1 MHQMNSPI
9 TLRLN
14 IVLFSIVTLILSVCG
29 GCSHR
34 KNERL
39 ARISDTISDNPT
51 LAIRSLDSIRPE
63 TLTDADRHFYD
74 FLWIKANDKAYVKHH
89 SDSLILDVIDYY
101 SSRKTDPLYPEAL
114 YYGGRVN
121 SDLGDYPT
129 ALQYYH
135 KAIDVVEERG
145 IKASFVHSL
154 YSQTGRLLESM
165 RLYDEAIPYIEAALQ
180 DTRALH
186 DTINTIHNLHLLGMT
201 NVNSKDYAKANR
213 YLNEALTLSSSLTD
227 TLRRRH
233 LTASSLIYI
242 TARHRVAGELD
253 TAVSLIKTLPYNKV
267 RPLMRN
273 TALAQAASVY
283 LEAGMLDSAY
293 KAAYELIHNK
303 DMQGKKRGYQI
314 ILDSKLLR
322 FSSYD
327 SIAKYATDYA
337 TLLDKDFDSNNKTLT
352 LMQRSSYNYNLHEIK
367 MEKAE
372 KSNRR
377 LWLGISVVVIVMLC
391 LAILVLWL
399 KYRNKRAMVKLQE
412 AIIKISELEAS
423 LDMHGKTGLRLSHDI
438 GDLPDMS
445 PDSPD
450 METVDG
456 LKHNLKERLL
466 SLYSHNADEETISL
480 SILKSDAY
488 AKLHR
493 IILSGD
499 TIKDN
504 DPIWH
509 ELEEL
514 ILSISPQFK
523 SNLQI
528 LLNGKLTTNDYHT
541 AMLVKCGVA
550 PTQMASLFGRSKG
563 TITSRRETMCKK
575 ITGENLGT
583 KVIDSLIRLL

>member
-1 MHQMNSPI
+1 MNSQT
-9 TLRLN
+9 TLRLY
-14 IVLFSIVTLILSVCG
+14 IVLFSIVMLMLSVCG

-39 ARISDTISDNPT
+39 ARISDTISDNPA
-51 LAIRSLDSIRPE
+51 LAIRCLDSMRPE

-74 FLWIKANDKAYVKHH
+74 FLWVKANDKAYVKHR

-101 SSRKTDPLYPEAL
+101 SSRKSDPLYPEAL

-135 KAIDVVEERG
+135 KSIDVVEERG
-145 IKASFVHSL
+145 TKATFVHSL

-165 RLYDEAIPYIEAALQ
+165 RLYDEAMPYIEAALQ

-201 NVNSKDYAKANR
+201 NVNCKDYAKAGK

-233 LTASSLIYI
+233 LTATSLIYI

-253 TAVSLIKTLPYNKV
+253 TAVSLIKTLPYKV
-267 RPLMRN
+267 GPLMRN
-273 TALAQAASVY
+273 TALAKAASVY

-293 KAAYELIHNK
+293 KAAYELIHNQ
-303 DMQGKKRGYQI
+303 DMQGKKRGYQV
-314 ILDSKLLR
+314 ILNPKLLR
-322 FSSYD
+322 FSSCD

-337 TLLDKDFDSNNKTLT
+337 TLLDKDFDSNNKALT

-367 MEKAE
+367 REKAE

-377 LWLGISVVVIVMLC
+377 LWLGISVAVIGMLC
-391 LAILVLWL
+391 LVILVLWL

-423 LDMHGKTGLRLSHDI
+423 LDIHGKTELRLSHDI
-438 GDLPDMS
+438 GNVPDMS

-466 SLYSHNADEETISL
+466 YLYSHKADEETISP
-480 SILKSDAY
+480 SILESDAY
-488 AKLHR
+488 AKLHK
-493 IILSGD
+493 IILSGE
-499 TIKDN
+499 TIEDN

-563 TITSRRETMCKK
+563 TITSRRESMCKK
-575 ITGENLGT
+575 IMGENLGT

>member
-39 ARISDTISDNPT
+39 ARISDTVSDNPA

-367 MEKAE
+367 RGKAE

-423 LDMHGKTGLRLSHDI
+423 LDIHGKTGLRLSHDI
-438 GDLPDMS
+438 GDVPDMS

>member
-1 MHQMNSPI
+1 MNSPI

>member
-1 MHQMNSPI
+1 MNSQT
-9 TLRLN
+9 TLRLY
-14 IVLFSIVTLILSVCG
+14 IVLFSIVMLMLSVCG

-39 ARISDTISDNPT
+39 ARISDTISDNPA
-51 LAIRSLDSIRPE
+51 LAIRSLDSIRSE

-74 FLWIKANDKAYVKHH
+74 FLWVKANDKAYVKHH

-101 SSRKTDPLYPEAL
+101 SSRKSDPLYPEAL

-145 IKASFVHSL
+145 TKASFVHSL

-165 RLYDEAIPYIEAALQ
+165 RLYEEAIPYIESALQ

-213 YLNEALTLSSSLTD
+213 YLNEALTLSSSLSD

-233 LTASSLIYI
+233 LTATSLIYI

-253 TAVSLIKTLPYNKV
+253 TAVSLIKTLPYKV
-267 RPLMRN
+267 GPLMRN
-273 TALAQAASVY
+273 TALAKAASVY

-293 KAAYELIHNK
+293 KAAYELIHNQ
-303 DMQGKKRGYQI
+303 DMQGKKRGYQV
-314 ILDSKLLR
+314 ILNPKLLR
-322 FSSYD
+322 FSSCD

-337 TLLDKDFDSNNKTLT
+337 TLLDKDFDSNNKALT

-367 MEKAE
+367 REKAE

-377 LWLGISVVVIVMLC
+377 LWLGISVAVIGMLC
-391 LAILVLWL
+391 LVILVLWL

-412 AIIKISELEAS
+412 AIIKISELEES
-423 LDMHGKTGLRLSHDI
+423 LNAHGNTERRLSRDTASAT
-438 GDLPDMS
+438 DES
-445 PDSPD
+445 PNLPD
-450 METVDG
+450 METIEG

-466 SLYSHNADEETISL
+466 SLYTHNTDEEVISA
-480 SILKSDAY
+480 SILESDAY
-488 AKLHR
+488 AKLHK
-493 IILSGD
+493 IILSGE

>member
-180 DTRALH
+180 DTRARH

-233 LTASSLIYI
+233 LTASSLIYL

-253 TAVSLIKTLPYNKV
+253 TAVSLIKTLPYKV

-283 LEAGMLDSAY
+283 LEAGVFDSAY

-367 MEKAE
+367 REKAE

-412 AIIKISELEAS
+412 AIIKISELEVS

-438 GDLPDMS
+438 GDVPDMS

-466 SLYSHNADEETISL
+466 SLYSHNADEETISP

-550 PTQMASLFGRSKG
+550 PTQMALLFGRSKG

-575 ITGENLGT
+575 IMGENLGT

>member
-1 MHQMNSPI
+1 MNSPI

-39 ARISDTISDNPT
+39 ARISDTISDNPA

-74 FLWIKANDKAYVKHH
+74 FLWIKANDKAYVKHR

-101 SSRKTDPLYPEAL
+101 SSRKSDPLYPEAL

-145 IKASFVHSL
+145 TKAPFVHSL

-165 RLYDEAIPYIEAALQ
+165 RLYDEAMPYIEAALQ

-201 NVNSKDYAKANR
+201 NVNCKDYAKASK

-233 LTASSLIYI
+233 LTATSLIYI

-253 TAVSLIKTLPYNKV
+253 TAVSLIKTLPYKV

-293 KAAYELIHNK
+293 KAAYELIHNQ

-367 MEKAE
+367 REKAE

-377 LWLGISVVVIVMLC
+377 LWLGISVAVIVMLC

-412 AIIKISELEAS
+412 AIIKISELEES
-423 LDMHGKTGLRLSHDI
+423 LDIHGKTELRLCLDI
-438 GDLPDMS
+438 GNVSDMS
-445 PDSPD
+445 PDSTD
-450 METVDG
+450 MKTVDG

-466 SLYSHNADEETISL
+466 SLYTHNTDEEVISA
-480 SILKSDAY
+480 SILESDAY

-493 IILSGD
+493 IILSGESVR
-499 TIKDN
+499 DN

-514 ILSISPQFK
+514 ILSRSPQFK

-541 AMLVKCGVA
+541 AILVKCGVA

-575 ITGENLGT
+575 IMGENLGT

>member
-1 MHQMNSPI
+1 MNSQT
-9 TLRLN
+9 TLRLY
-14 IVLFSIVTLILSVCG
+14 IVLFSIVMLMLSVCG

-39 ARISDTISDNPT
+39 ARISDTISDNPA
-51 LAIRSLDSIRPE
+51 LAIWCLDSMRPE

-74 FLWIKANDKAYVKHH
+74 FLWVKANDKAYVKHH

-101 SSRKTDPLYPEAL
+101 SSRKSDPLYPEAL

-145 IKASFVHSL
+145 TKASFVHSL

-165 RLYDEAIPYIEAALQ
+165 RLYEEAIPYIESALQ

-213 YLNEALTLSSSLTD
+213 YLNEALTLSSSLSD

-233 LTASSLIYI
+233 LTAKSKIYMVI
-242 TARHRVAGELD
+242 TYYKTGELD
-253 TAVSLIKTLPYNKV
+253 TAVSLIRDLPYKV
-267 RPLMRN
+267 KPIARN
-273 TALAQAASVY
+273 TALAQAATVY
-283 LEAGMLDSAY
+283 LQAGMLDSAY
-293 KAAYELIHNK
+293 KAAYELIHNQ
-303 DMQGKKRGYQI
+303 DMQNKKRGYHV
-314 ILDSKLLR
+314 ILNPKLLR
-322 FSSYD
+322 FSSCD

-337 TLLDKDFDSNNKTLT
+337 ALLDKDFDSNNKTLT
-352 LMQRSSYNYNLHEIK
+352 LMQRSSYNYDLHEIK
-367 MEKAE
+367 REQAE
-372 KSNRR
+372 TSNRR
-377 LWLGISVVVIVMLC
+377 LWLGISVAVIVMLC

-412 AIIKISELEAS
+412 AIIKISELEES
-423 LDMHGKTGLRLSHDI
+423 LNAHGNTERRLSRDTASAT
-438 GDLPDMS
+438 DES
-445 PDSPD
+445 PNLPD
-450 METVDG
+450 METIEG

-466 SLYSHNADEETISL
+466 SLYTHNTDEEVISA
-480 SILKSDAY
+480 SILESDAY
-488 AKLHR
+488 AKLHK
-493 IILSGD
+493 IVLSGA

-575 ITGENLGT
+575 IMGENLGT

>member
-1 MHQMNSPI
+1 M
-9 TLRLN
+9 
-14 IVLFSIVTLILSVCG
+14 TLILSVCG

-39 ARISDTISDNPT
+39 ARISDTISDNPA

-74 FLWIKANDKAYVKHH
+74 FLWIKANDKAYVKHR

-101 SSRKTDPLYPEAL
+101 SSRKSDPLYPEAL

-145 IKASFVHSL
+145 TKAPFVHSL

-165 RLYDEAIPYIEAALQ
+165 RLYDEAMPYIEAALQ

-201 NVNSKDYAKANR
+201 NVNCKDYAKASK

-233 LTASSLIYI
+233 LTATSLIYI

-253 TAVSLIKTLPYNKV
+253 TAVSLIKTLPYKV

-293 KAAYELIHNK
+293 KAAYELIHNQ

-367 MEKAE
+367 REKAE

-377 LWLGISVVVIVMLC
+377 LWLGISVAVIVMLC

-412 AIIKISELEAS
+412 AIIKISELEES
-423 LDMHGKTGLRLSHDI
+423 LDIHGKTELRLCLDI
-438 GDLPDMS
+438 GNVSDMS
-445 PDSPD
+445 PDSTD
-450 METVDG
+450 MKTVDG

-466 SLYSHNADEETISL
+466 SLYTHNTDEEVISA
-480 SILKSDAY
+480 SILESDAY

-493 IILSGD
+493 IILSGESVR
-499 TIKDN
+499 DN

-514 ILSISPQFK
+514 ILSRSPQFK
-523 SNLQI
+523 SNLKI

-541 AMLVKCGVA
+541 AILVKCGVA

-575 ITGENLGT
+575 IMGENLGT

>member
-1 MHQMNSPI
+1 MNSQT
-9 TLRLN
+9 TLRLY
-14 IVLFSIVTLILSVCG
+14 IVLFSIVILILSVCG
-29 GCSHR
+29 CCSHR

-39 ARISDTISDNPT
+39 VRISDTISDNPA
-51 LAIRSLDSIRPE
+51 LVIRCLDSIRPE

-74 FLWIKANDKAYVKHH
+74 FLWVKANDKAYVKHR

-101 SSRKTDPLYPEAL
+101 SSRKSDPLYPEAL

-145 IKASFVHSL
+145 TKAPFVHSL

-165 RLYDEAIPYIEAALQ
+165 RLYDEAMPYIEAALQ
-180 DTRALH
+180 DTRTLH

-201 NVNSKDYAKANR
+201 NVNSKDYAKASK
-213 YLNEALTLSSSLTD
+213 YLNEALALSSSLSD

-233 LTASSLIYI
+233 LTATSLIYI

-253 TAVSLIKTLPYNKV
+253 TAVSLIKTLPYKV

-273 TALAQAASVY
+273 TALAQAATVY

-293 KAAYELIHNK
+293 KAAFELIHNQ

-367 MEKAE
+367 REKAE
-372 KSNRR
+372 RSNHH
-377 LWLGISVVVIVMLC
+377 LWLGISVAVIVMLC
-391 LAILVLWL
+391 LVILVLWL

-412 AIIKISELEAS
+412 AIIKIAELEES
-423 LDMHGKTGLRLSHDI
+423 LDIHGKTERKLSHDV
-438 GDLPDMS
+438 GNVPDDTF

-466 SLYSHNADEETISL
+466 SLYSHNTDEETISP

-493 IILSGD
+493 IILSGE

-575 ITGENLGT
+575 IMGENLGT

>member
-1 MHQMNSPI
+1 MNSQT
-9 TLRLN
+9 TLRLY
-14 IVLFSIVTLILSVCG
+14 IVLFSIVMLMLSVCG

-39 ARISDTISDNPT
+39 ARISDTISDNPA
-51 LAIRSLDSIRPE
+51 LAIRCLDSMRPE

-74 FLWIKANDKAYVKHH
+74 FLWVKANDKAYVKHR

-135 KAIDVVEERG
+135 KSIDVVEERG
-145 IKASFVHSL
+145 TKAPFVHSL

-201 NVNSKDYAKANR
+201 NVNCKDYAKASK

-227 TLRRRH
+227 TLQRRH
-233 LTASSLIYI
+233 LTAKSKIYI
-242 TARHRVAGELD
+242 VIINYKTGELD
-253 TAVSLIKTLPYNKV
+253 TAVSLIKDLPYKV
-267 RPLMRN
+267 KPIARN
-273 TALAQAASVY
+273 TALAQAATVY
-283 LEAGMLDSAY
+283 LQAGMLDSAY
-293 KAAYELIHNK
+293 NAAYELIHNQDK
-303 DMQGKKRGYQI
+303 QNKKRGYQV
-314 ILDSKLLR
+314 ILNPKLLR
-322 FSSYD
+322 FSSCD

-337 TLLDKDFDSNNKTLT
+337 TLLDRDFDSNNKTLT

-367 MEKAE
+367 REQAE
-372 KSNRR
+372 TSNRR
-377 LWLGISVVVIVMLC
+377 LWLGISVAVIGMLC
-391 LAILVLWL
+391 LAIMVLWL
-399 KYRNKRAMVKLQE
+399 KYRNKRAMVKLQD
-412 AIIKISELEAS
+412 AIIKISELEES
-423 LDMHGKTGLRLSHDI
+423 LDIDGKTELRLSHDI
-438 GDLPDMS
+438 GNVPDMS
-445 PDSPD
+445 PDSTD

-466 SLYSHNADEETISL
+466 SLYSHKADEETISP
-480 SILKSDAY
+480 SILESDAY
-488 AKLHR
+488 AKLHK
-493 IILSGD
+493 IILSGE

-504 DPIWH
+504 EPIWH

-575 ITGENLGT
+575 IMGENLGT